1 MDFFQRSGVNI
12 ANCVIVSGVTHTDK
26 DNDIFAVLDQ
36 YGPYRKLMDTDDTS
50 PYYKNLIVEYK
61 SLSSM
66 AQLKKNLPYTHVSES
81 DPELRYYVTLPK
93 DKSTKVKGTVT
104 VEVETPPQM
113 NYIDELKT
121 LARRSGQKFEV
132 VLQSVL
138 SEINDH
144 LDKEGLAPSNGQQK
158 QLQGDIE
165 IHTEDSAHSMPGQ
178 HGAAAGATAQPHLGS
193 IPAVSFSEHQRP
205 LSPPPRISLSHSDLN
220 PPGIQRVVVE
230 HVVRADELST
240 RSLPTY
246 KLRPFSGR
254 TPKPENEID
263 YDTWSAQIKLLL
275 TDVNMPPIQ
284 ITRQILESLRSP
296 AAEVVKGLQLE
307 TPPTIYLQVLD
318 SAYSTVQDGEE
329 LFAQFL
335 NTLQDPGEKPSSYL
349 HRLLTVLNTVVRR
362 GGVAARD
369 IDRHLL
375 RQFCRGCWD
384 NGIIAKLQLEQK
396 RENPPSFAQLLLLL
410 RTEEDRQLAK
420 ESLMKKHIGSSKQ
433 RAALHSQ
440 TCFSCGHTDNSAS
453 SIDEL
458 KDQVKKLQQ
467 QMSALLSRT
476 TGTPAQTQKKNNKTL
491 ASQSPQNT
499 RPRAGFCYKC
509 GEDGHM
515 VASCSQLANP
525 ALVQQKRTRLLER
538 QAQWDVNKNKN
549 SLN

>member
-12 ANCVIVSGVTHTDK
+12 ANCVIVSGVTHTEKDK
-26 DNDIFAVLDQ
+26 TIFDVLEQ
-36 YGPYRKLMDTDDTS
+36 YGPFRKLTDSDETS
-50 PYYKNLIVEYK
+50 PYHKNLVVEYR

-66 AQLKKNLPYTHVSES
+66 AQLKKNLPLTHIS
-81 DPELRYYVTLPK
+81 DNDPDLKYYVTLPK
-93 DKSTKVKGTVT
+93 VKSTVT
-104 VEVETPPQM
+104 VEDEAPPQM
-113 NYIDELKT
+113 NYMDELKSY
-121 LARRSGQKFEV
+121 ARRSGLKFEV
-132 VLQSVL
+132 VLQNVL

-144 LDKEGLAPSNGQQK
+144 LDRGDLTPSGGHQETSQGATE
-158 QLQGDIE
+158 LQS
-165 IHTEDSAHSMPGQ
+165 EDSAHSLPGQ
-178 HGAAAGATAQPHLGS
+178 QGAAAGATAHPQLGS
-193 IPAVSFSEHQRP
+193 ALATSLSDHQRP
-205 LSPPPRISLSHSDLN
+205 VSPPPRISLSHSDLN

-240 RSLPTY
+240 RSVPAC
-246 KLRPFSGR
+246 KPRPFSGR
-254 TPKPENEID
+254 TPKPESEVD

-275 TDVNMPPIQ
+275 TDVNLPPIQ

-307 TPPTIYLQVLD
+307 TPPTVYLQVLD

-349 HRLLTVLNTVVRR
+349 HRLFTALNTVVRR
-362 GGVAARD
+362 GGVAAPD
-369 IDRHLL
+369 IEKHLL

-384 NGIIAKLQLEQK
+384 NGIITKLQLEQK

-410 RTEEDRQLAK
+410 RTEEDRQMAK

-440 TCFSCGHTDNSAS
+440 TCYSCGHADDSTS

-467 QMSALLSRT
+467 QMSTLLSRT
-476 TGTPAQTQKKNNKTL
+476 PSTSAQPPQKKNNNKPT
-491 ASQSPQNT
+491 ASQSPSNT

-509 GEDGHM
+509 GEDGHI
-515 VASCSQLANP
+515 VASCSQPANP

-538 QAQWDVNKNKN
+538 QAQWDMKNTKN
-549 SLN
+549 TLN

>member
-1 MDFFQRSGVNI
+1 MEFFKKSGVNI
-12 ANCVIVSGVTHTDK
+12 SNCVIVSGLTHTNKDK
-26 DNDIFAVLDQ
+26 EIFEVLEQ
-36 YGPYRKLMDTDDTS
+36 YGPYRKLIDPDENS
-50 PYYKNLIVEYK
+50 PYHKNLIVEYK

-66 AQLKKNLPYTHVSES
+66 AQLKKNLPYTHISES
-81 DPELRYYVTLPK
+81 DPEMKYFIALPK
-93 DKSTKVKGTVT
+93 EEGTDT
-104 VEVETPPQM
+104 VEVEAPPPM
-113 NYIDELKT
+113 NYINELKS

-132 VLQSVL
+132 VIQSVL

-144 LDKEGLAPSNGQQK
+144 LDKEGVASSGGEK
-158 QLQGDIE
+158 ERLQEDTE
-165 IHTEDSAHSMPGQ
+165 IISEDSAHSLPGQ
-178 HGAAAGATAQPHLGS
+178 QRAVAGATAQPQMDS
-193 IPAVSFSEHQRP
+193 VPAPIFADHQRS

-230 HVVRADELST
+230 H
-240 RSLPTY
+240 LPAY
-246 KLRPFSGR
+246 KPRPFSGR

-263 YDTWSAQIKLLL
+263 YETWSAQIKLLMS
-275 TDVNMPPIQ
+275 DVTLPPIQ

-335 NTLQDPGEKPSSYL
+335 NILQDPGEKPSSYL
-349 HRLLTVLNTVVRR
+349 HRLFTALNTVVRR
-362 GGVAARD
+362 GGVAASA
-369 IDRHLL
+369 INKHLL

-384 NGIIAKLQLEQK
+384 NGIITKLQLEQQ

-420 ESLMKKHIGSSKQ
+420 ESLMKKHISSSKQ

-440 TCFSCGHTDNSAS
+440 TCFSCGQDGTS

-458 KDQVKKLQQ
+458 KEQVKKLQQ

-476 TGTPAQTQKKNNKTL
+476 PSTPAQTQKKTQKPP

-509 GEDGHM
+509 GEDGHIA
-515 VASCSQLANP
+515 ASCSQPGNP

-538 QAQWDVNKNKN
+538 QAQWDVKKTKN

>member
-26 DNDIFAVLDQ
+26 DNDIFAVLEQ
-36 YGPYRKLMDTDDTS
+36 YGPYRKLIDNDENS
-50 PYYKNLIVEYK
+50 PYYKNLVVEYK

-66 AQLKKNLPYTHVSES
+66 VQLKKTLPYTHVSES
-81 DPELRYYVTLPK
+81 DPELKYYVTLPEE
-93 DKSTKVKGTVT
+93 KSTVT
-104 VEVETPPQM
+104 VRAKNPPPM
-113 NYIDELKT
+113 NYLDELKS
-121 LARRSGQKFEV
+121 LARKSGQKFEV
-132 VLQSVL
+132 VIQNVL

-144 LDKEGLAPSNGQQK
+144 LDKEGLALSSGQEG
-158 QLQGDIE
+158 QLRGDAE
-165 IHTEDSAHSMPGQ
+165 IQTGDSAHSLPGQ
-178 HGAAAGATAQPHLGS
+178 QGAVAGAPAQPKMD
-193 IPAVSFSEHQRP
+193 SFSATTFTDQQRVQ
-205 LSPPPRISLSHSDLN
+205 SPPPRISLSRSDLN
-220 PPGIQRVVVE
+220 PPEIERVVVE
-230 HVVRADELST
+230 HVMRTDDLSL
-240 RSLPTY
+240 RSALAY
-246 KLRPFSGR
+246 KPRPFSGR

-263 YDTWSAQIKLLL
+263 YETWSAQIRLLM
-275 TDVNMPPIQ
+275 TDVNLPPIQ
-284 ITRQILESLRSP
+284 ITRQILDSLRSP
-296 AAEVVKGLQLE
+296 AAEVVRGLQLE

-349 HRLLTVLNTVVRR
+349 HRLFTALNTVVRR
-362 GGVAARD
+362 GGVAATD
-369 IDRHLL
+369 INKHLL

-384 NGIIAKLQLEQK
+384 NGIITKLQLEQK
-396 RENPPSFAQLLLLL
+396 REDPPSFAQLLLLL

-440 TCFSCGHTDNSAS
+440 TCFSCGQDSSS

-458 KDQVKKLQQ
+458 KEQVKKLQQ

-476 TGTPAQTQKKNNKTL
+476 TSTPAQIQKKSNKTL
-491 ASQSPQNT
+491 VSQSPQNT

-509 GEDGHM
+509 GEDGHI
-515 VASCSQLANP
+515 VASCSQPANP